1 MFEVPSVSENTKMEN
16 KMKNFAKLFLVLA
29 LFTSAA
35 IADDGHTGS
44 GNRDGCTVNCPP
56 PCTENCPAGNA
67 ITTGA
72 ETVTLEDGASTEGEE
87 SLVEYYFQSVW
98 EMFNN
103 GL

>member
-1 MFEVPSVSENTKMEN
+1 MFEVPSVSENTKTEN

-35 IADDGHTGS
+35 IADDGHTGT
-44 GNRDGCTVNCPP
+44 GNRDGCTIDCPP

-67 ITTGA
+67 VTTSA
-72 ETVTLEDGASTEGEE
+72 ETE
-87 SLVEYYFQSVW
+87 SLEEETPTESEMSLVDYYLTSLW